1 MIRGRFQSPG
11 FTGEE
16 LRAEAAARS
25 RAGLQRRRESILVS
39 ARPILHTAV
48 AAALAWVVAT
58 ELLGHGRPFFAP
70 VAAVVT
76 LGLSLGRRGRRAV
89 EVALGVA
96 LGILVADL
104 LVFVIGTG
112 TWQIAVVVALAMST
126 ALLLGGGPLVVSQ
139 AATSAVLVA
148 TLQPPD
154 GGISLA
160 RFLDALAGG
169 ASALVVA
176 TLLLPVNPVDLVRR
190 AVEPVLDE
198 LSLALDILADAVERR
213 DPDLAEEAVLHARAI
228 VLARPREALAA
239 ARDSTRLTLRQAHH
253 RREVERFADIISA
266 LELGV
271 NNVRVVARG
280 GTRALA
286 LGDSMPPQLISAL
299 RSLARAVRSL
309 GEGDRDAVREAA
321 LSAARDANAVLQQ
334 TGNMSAV
341 HMVGQL
347 RSIAVD
353 VMRAAGV
360 EHADAVSGVR
370 EGVPATGG

>member
-1 MIRGRFQSPG
+1 MIRNRIPTPG
-11 FTGEE
+11 MTGEE

-48 AAALAWVVAT
+48 AASLAWLVAT
-58 ELLGHGRPFFAP
+58 EVLGHDRPFFAP

-76 LGLSLGRRGRRAV
+76 LGLSLGQRRRRAV
-89 EVALGVA
+89 EVAFGVA

-112 TWQIAVVVALAMST
+112 TWQIAVVTALAMGA

-139 AATSAVLVA
+139 AATSAVLVT

-154 GGISLA
+154 GAISLS

-176 TLLLPVNPVDLVRR
+176 TLLLPVDPAHVVRR
-190 AVEPVLDE
+190 AVEPVLDA
-198 LSLALDILADAVERR
+198 LALALDTVADALEKR
-213 DPDLAEEAVLHARAI
+213 DPDLAEEAVLQARAI
-228 VLARPREALAA
+228 VLSTPRQALAA
-239 ARDSTRLTLRQAHH
+239 ARESTPLTLH
-253 RREVERFADIISA
+253 RARNRRAVDRFAEIVAA
-266 LELGV
+266 LELAV
-271 NNVRVVARG
+271 NNVRVLARG
-280 GTRALA
+280 GARALA
-286 LGDSMPPQLISAL
+286 LGDATPPQLVSAL
-299 RSLARAVRSL
+299 RSLARAVRAL
-309 GEGDRDAVREAA
+309 DEDDREAVHEAA

-334 TGNMSAV
+334 TGNMSAI

-347 RSIAVD
+347 RSISVD
-353 VMRAAGV
+353 LMRAAGV
-360 EHADAVSGVR
+360 EHAEAVSGVR
-370 EGVPATGG
+370 EGVPAPGG